1 MTGIIDPSARPNSV
15 AGPNAATAIERRLN
29 SPLQSFAITQLNHPP
44 AIARRPGRPQL
55 DWTSGGHVDEI
66 NVAVIA
72 PILGRDL
79 SFVSGVD
86 PRVRAFD
93 ASFAAPGRQA
103 APDGPAAPDP
113 DLLATILAQAEV
125 LLVGFPVP
133 EGLAA
138 RSPRLVWAH
147 HTQAGVSNLA
157 GTDLWDSEVTL
168 TSSRGAVAATA
179 IAEYALAAAAHFA
192 RGLHEAAR
200 QKAAGQFTREGYQ
213 MLTLRGATM
222 GVIGL
227 GGIGREVAR
236 LARAAGLRVIGT
248 RRSAAAPLPDA
259 DEADLV
265 LPADRIL
272 EVAAES
278 DFLVICSQ
286 LTDETRGFINDRVF
300 AAMKPDAVLINVAR
314 GEEVDEDALVEAV
327 TAGRIRGAVLDVY
340 DGELAGRPPRPEL
353 TELPQILLT
362 PHISA
367 SGDTNMAGPLRRLFA
382 ENLRRYLDGQ
392 PLLNVVDRTRGY

>member
-1 MTGIIDPSARPNSV
+1 MGEV
-15 AGPNAATAIERRLN
+15 
-29 SPLQSFAITQLNHPP
+29 
-44 AIARRPGRPQL
+44 
-55 DWTSGGHVDEI
+55 
-66 NVAVIA
+66 NVAVMA

-79 SFVSGVD
+79 SFVSDVHA
-86 PRVRAFD
+86 RVRVFD
-93 ASFAAPGRQA
+93 ANFAVPGRRA
-103 APDGPAAPDP
+103 EPGGPAAPGP
-113 DLLATILAQAEV
+113 GRLAAILAKAEV
-125 LLVGFPVP
+125 LLVGYPVP

-157 GTDLWDSEVTL
+157 GTDLWGSEVTL
-168 TSSRGAVAATA
+168 TSSRGAAAATA

-200 QKAAGQFTREGYQ
+200 QKAAGQFTREGYA
-213 MLTLRGATM
+213 MRTLRDATM

-236 LARAAGLRVIGT
+236 LSRAAGMRVIGT
-248 RRSAAAPLPDA
+248 RRSVTAPLPDA
-259 DEADLV
+259 DGADLV
-265 LPADRIL
+265 LPAGQIL

-286 LTDETRGFINDRVF
+286 LTAETHGFINASVF
-300 AAMKPDAVLINVAR
+300 AAMKPDAVLVNVAR

-340 DGELAGRPPRPEL
+340 DGELDSRPPRPEL
-353 TELPQILLT
+353 TRLPQILLT

-367 SGDTNMAGPLRRLFA
+367 SGDTNMAESLRRLFA

-392 PLLNVVDRTRGY
+392 PLLNVVDRARGY

>member
-1 MTGIIDPSARPNSV
+1 V
-15 AGPNAATAIERRLN
+15 AE
-29 SPLQSFAITQLNHPP
+29 
-44 AIARRPGRPQL
+44 
-55 DWTSGGHVDEI
+55 V
-66 NVAVIA
+66 NVAVLA

-79 SFVSGVD
+79 SFVSDVD

-93 ASFAAPGRQA
+93 ANFAAEGGQA
-103 APDGPAAPDP
+103 GSGAGSDLAA
-113 DLLATILAQAEV
+113 ILDQAEV
-125 LLVGFPVP
+125 LLVGYPVP
-133 EGLAA
+133 ENLVA

-192 RGLHEAAR
+192 RGLHEATR
-200 QKAAGQFTREGYQ
+200 QKAAGQFTRADYQ
-213 MLTLRGATM
+213 MLTVGGATM

-227 GGIGREVAR
+227 GGIGQEVAR
-236 LARAAGLRVIGT
+236 LSRAAGMRVIGT
-248 RRSAAAPLPDA
+248 RRSVTAPLPDA
-259 DEADLV
+259 DGADLV

-286 LTDETRGFINDRVF
+286 LTAETTGFINASVF
-300 AAMKPDAVLINVAR
+300 AAMKPNAVLINVAR
-314 GEEVDEDALVEAV
+314 GEEVDEDALVGAV
-327 TAGRIRGAVLDVY
+327 IAGRIRGAVLDVY
-340 DGELAGRPPRPEL
+340 AGELAGRPPRPEL
-353 TELPQILLT
+353 VALPQILLT
-362 PHISA
+362 PHISG

-392 PLLNVVDRTRGY
+392 PLLNVVDRARGY

>member
-1 MTGIIDPSARPNSV
+1 MGEV
-15 AGPNAATAIERRLN
+15 
-29 SPLQSFAITQLNHPP
+29 
-44 AIARRPGRPQL
+44 
-55 DWTSGGHVDEI
+55 

-72 PILGRDL
+72 PILGPEL
-79 SFVSGVD
+79 SFVSDVD
-86 PRVRAFD
+86 PRVRVFD
-93 ASFAAPGRQA
+93 ANFAAPGRRAGPGSAA
-103 APDGPAAPDP
+103 APGSELED
-113 DLLATILAQAEV
+113 ILAQAEV
-125 LLVGFPVP
+125 LLIGYPVP
-133 EGLAA
+133 DDLAA
-138 RSPRLVWAH
+138 MSPHLVWAH

-157 GTDLWDSEVTL
+157 GTDLWASKVTL

-213 MLTLRGATM
+213 MLTLRGATI

-236 LARAAGLRVIGT
+236 LARVAGMRVIGT
-248 RRSAAAPLPDA
+248 RRSVTVPLPGA
-259 DEADLV
+259 DGADLV
-265 LPADRIL
+265 LPADRIF
-272 EVAAES
+272 EVAADS
-278 DFLVICSQ
+278 DFLVVCSQ
-286 LTDETRGFINDRVF
+286 LTAETRGFINAAVF

-314 GEEVDEDALVEAV
+314 GEEVDEDALVDAV

-353 TELPQILLT
+353 AGLPQILLT

-367 SGDTNMAGPLRRLFA
+367 SGEANMAGPLRQLFA
-382 ENLRRYLDGQ
+382 DNLRRYLDGQ

>member
-1 MTGIIDPSARPNSV
+1 M
-15 AGPNAATAIERRLN
+15 
-29 SPLQSFAITQLNHPP
+29 
-44 AIARRPGRPQL
+44 
-55 DWTSGGHVDEI
+55 DEL

-79 SFVSGVD
+79 SFVTDVD
-86 PRVRAFD
+86 PRVRVLD
-93 ASFAAPGRQA
+93 ANSVAPARS
-103 APDGPAAPDP
+103 
-113 DLLATILAQAEV
+113 DLLAAVLTQAEV
-125 LLVGFPVP
+125 LLVGYPVP
-133 EGLAA
+133 EDLAA
-138 RSPRLVWAH
+138 LSPRLVWAH
-147 HTQAGVSNLA
+147 HTQAGVSNLT
-157 GTDLWDSEVTL
+157 GTDLWRSEVTL

-179 IAEYALAAAAHFA
+179 IAEYALASAAHFA
-192 RGLHEAAR
+192 RGLHEATR
-200 QKAAGQFTREGYQ
+200 QKAAGELTRDGYR

-236 LARAAGLRVIGT
+236 LSRAAGMRVIGT
-248 RRSAAAPLPDA
+248 RRAVTVPLPDA

-272 EVAAES
+272 EVAADS

-286 LTDETRGFINDRVF
+286 LTAQTHGFINAGVF
-300 AAMKPDAVLINVAR
+300 AAMKPNAVLINVAR
-314 GEEVDEDALVEAV
+314 GEEVDEDALVDAV

-340 DGELAGRPPRPEL
+340 AGELAGRPPRPEL
-353 TELPQILLT
+353 TGLPQILLT

-367 SGDTNMAGPLRRLFA
+367 SGDTKMAEPIRQLFA

-392 PLLNVVDRTRGY
+392 PLINVVDRARGY

>member
-1 MTGIIDPSARPNSV
+1 M
-15 AGPNAATAIERRLN
+15 
-29 SPLQSFAITQLNHPP
+29 
-44 AIARRPGRPQL
+44 
-55 DWTSGGHVDEI
+55 DEV

-72 PILGRDL
+72 PVLGRDL
-79 SFVSGVD
+79 SFVSDVD
-86 PRVRAFD
+86 PRVRVFD
-93 ASFAAPGRQA
+93 ANFASPGRQA
-103 APDGPAAPDP
+103 GSGGPAPGSEP
-113 DLLATILAQAEV
+113 LAAVLAQAEV
-125 LLVGFPVP
+125 LLVGYPVP

-157 GTDLWDSEVTL
+157 GSDLWGAEVTL
-168 TSSRGAVAATA
+168 TSSRGVVAATA

-192 RGLHEAAR
+192 RGLHEAGR
-200 QKAAGQFTREGYQ
+200 QKSAGQFTRDGYQ
-213 MLTLRGATM
+213 TRTLRGATM

-227 GGIGREVAR
+227 GGIGQEVAR

-248 RRSAAAPLPDA
+248 RRSATAPLTDA
-259 DEADLV
+259 DGADLV
-265 LPADRIL
+265 LPAMRIL

-278 DFLVICSQ
+278 DFLVVCSQ
-286 LTDETRGFINDRVF
+286 LTAETRGFINASVF

-327 TAGRIRGAVLDVY
+327 TAGRIGGAVLDVY
-340 DGELAGRPPRPEL
+340 AGELDGRPPRPEL
-353 TELPQILLT
+353 TQLPQILLT

-367 SGDTNMAGPLRRLFA
+367 RGDTNMAGPLRRLFA

-392 PLLNVVDRTRGY
+392 ALLNVVDRARGY

>member
-1 MTGIIDPSARPNSV
+1 MGEV
-15 AGPNAATAIERRLN
+15 
-29 SPLQSFAITQLNHPP
+29 
-44 AIARRPGRPQL
+44 
-55 DWTSGGHVDEI
+55 

-72 PILGRDL
+72 PILGREL
-79 SFVSGVD
+79 SFVSDVD
-86 PRVRAFD
+86 SRVRVFD
-93 ASFAAPGRQA
+93 ANFAAPGRRA
-103 APDGPAAPDP
+103 GSGDPAAPGSE
-113 DLLATILAQAEV
+113 LAAILAQTEV
-125 LLVGFPVP
+125 LLVGYPVP
-133 EGLAA
+133 QGLAA
-138 RSPRLVWAH
+138 LSPRLAWAH

-157 GTDLWDSEVTL
+157 GTDLWRSDVTL
-168 TSSRGAVAATA
+168 TSSRGAMATTA
-179 IAEYALAAAAHFA
+179 IAEYAVAAAAHFA

-200 QKAAGQFTREGYQ
+200 QKAVGQFTQDGYQ

-248 RRSAAAPLPDA
+248 RRSVTAPLRDT
-259 DEADLV
+259 DEADLA

-286 LTDETRGFINDRVF
+286 LTAETHGFVNASVF
-300 AAMKPDAVLINVAR
+300 AAMKPNAVLINVAR
-314 GEEVDEDALVEAV
+314 GEEVDEDALVDAV
-327 TAGRIRGAVLDVY
+327 TTGQIRGAVLDVY
-340 DGELAGRPPRPEL
+340 AGELSGLPPRPEL
-353 TELPQILLT
+353 TGLPQILLT

-367 SGDTNMAGPLRRLFA
+367 RGETNMAEPLRRLFA

>member
-1 MTGIIDPSARPNSV
+1 M
-15 AGPNAATAIERRLN
+15 
-29 SPLQSFAITQLNHPP
+29 
-44 AIARRPGRPQL
+44 
-55 DWTSGGHVDEI
+55 DEV

-79 SFVSGVD
+79 SFVSDVD
-86 PRVRAFD
+86 SRVRVFD
-93 ASFAAPGRQA
+93 ASFAAPGHRA
-103 APDGPAAPDP
+103 GPDGPAAPGSE
-113 DLLATILAQAEV
+113 LVAVLARAEV
-125 LLVGFPVP
+125 LLVGYPVP
-133 EGLAA
+133 ESLAA
-138 RSPRLVWAH
+138 RSPRLMWAH

-157 GTDLWDSEVTL
+157 GTDLWSSEVTL

-213 MLTLRGATM
+213 TRTLSGATM

-236 LARAAGLRVIGT
+236 LSRAAGMRVIGT
-248 RRSAAAPLPDA
+248 RRSVNAPLPDA
-259 DEADLV
+259 DGANLV

-272 EVAAES
+272 EVAADS
-278 DFLVICSQ
+278 DFLVVCSQ
-286 LTDETRGFINDRVF
+286 LTAETRGFINAPVF

-314 GEEVDEDALVEAV
+314 GEEIDEDALVEAV
-327 TAGRIRGAVLDVY
+327 TTGRIRGAVLDVY

-353 TELPQILLT
+353 TGLPQILLT

-367 SGDTNMAGPLRRLFA
+367 SGDTNMAEPLRQLFA

-392 PLLNVVDRTRGY
+392 PLLNVVDRARGY